1 LSKTPPAP
9 RAARGGAL
17 ITGAARRIGRALAI
31 KAQAAGYDVAVHTRH
46 RDAEAEALAASL
58 AAMGGRAAVVAADLS
73 VDAELETLV
82 ERAGA
87 AVGSLT
93 LLVNSA
99 SQFEDDRIGT
109 LTPAGWDA
117 HMGANLRAPILLAQA
132 FAAQL
137 PEDGEGLI
145 VNILDQRVLRPT
157 PQFFSYALS
166 KAALWH
172 ATRMLAQALAP
183 RIRVNGIGP
192 GPTLASIHQS
202 EADFAA
208 EIAGLPLQR
217 GASPEQIADALGYL
231 IDARAVTGQMI
242 AVDGGQ
248 HLAWKTPDI
257 IDP

>member
-1 LSKTPPAP
+1 LSIGDPAP
-9 RAARGGAL
+9 RASRGGAL
-17 ITGAARRIGRALAI
+17 ITGASRRIGRALATQ
-31 KAQAAGYDVAVHTRH
+31 AQTAGYDVVIHCRH
-46 RDAEAEALAASL
+46 HDAEADALAERLRAI
-58 AAMGGRAAVVAADLS
+58 GGRSAVVQADLT
-73 VDAELETLV
+73 VDAELQTLV
-82 ERAGA
+82 ARASE
-87 AVGSLT
+87 AVGPLT
-93 LLVNSA
+93 LLTNNA
-99 SQFEDDRIGT
+99 SLFEDDRIET
-109 LTPAGWDA
+109 LTPDGWDA
-117 HMGANLRAPILLAQA
+117 HMGANLRAPILLTQA

-137 PEDGEGLI
+137 PPDRPGLI

-202 EADFAA
+202 EAGFAA

-217 GASPEQIADALGYL
+217 GASPGEIAEALGYL
-231 IDARAVTGQMI
+231 IDAQSVTGQMI

>member
-1 LSKTPPAP
+1 LSTVDAGRPE
-9 RAARGGAL
+9 RGGAL
-17 ITGAARRIGRALAI
+17 ITGAARRVGRALARR
-31 KAQAAGYDVAVHTRH
+31 AHAAGYDVAIHVRH
-46 RDAEAEALAASL
+46 ADPDAEALAAEL
-58 AAMGGRAAVVAADLS
+58 APRGGRAAIVTGDLTL
-73 VDAELETLV
+73 DTDLETLIG
-82 ERAGA
+82 RAAA
-87 AVGSLT
+87 AVGPLT

-99 SQFEDDRIGT
+99 SLFDDDRIET
-109 LTPAGWDA
+109 LTPQSWDA

-132 FAAQL
+132 FAAAL
-137 PEDGEGLI
+137 PADRHGLI

-202 EADFAA
+202 PEDFAA
-208 EIAGLPLQR
+208 EIAGLPLER
-217 GASPEQIADALGYL
+217 GAAPEEIAEALAYL